1 MDKLAELR
9 EKLEQIRSGGGQKT
23 VDKQH
28 QSGKLTARERILK
41 LLDQGSFVKTSVD
54 LKDKTEIKYSR
65 IEKEEE
71 FTEGNFV
78 NIYWNPER
86 AVAIK
91 SKS

>member
-41 LLDQGSFVKTSVD
+41 LLDQGSFV
-54 LKDKTEIKYSR
+54 EIDAFVEHR
-65 IEKEEE
+65 C
-71 FTEGNFV
+71 TNFGMGKR
-78 NIYWNPER
+78 NFREMG
-86 AVAIK
+86 
-91 SKS
+91 

>member
-41 LLDQGSFVKTSVD
+41 LLDQGSFVEIDAFVECD
-54 LKDKTEIKYSR
+54 LHVGVAHYAFAQQCVYLVLGECHR
-65 IEKEEE
+65 I
-71 FTEGNFV
+71 
-78 NIYWNPER
+78 
-86 AVAIK
+86 VAR
-91 SKS
+91 